1 MRSPLRLLSLSL
13 AAGLALSSPALAGD
27 SCPYSGGKPMPASDS
42 QPSTATASK
51 NLVATAQAAGSFTT
65 LLKAAEAA
73 GLVDVLSGDGP
84 FTVFAPSD
92 EAFAKVPA
100 EALQGLLADKAA
112 LTEVLTYH
120 VVPGRVLAADAVKL
134 DWAPTVSGSA
144 LRVEAKADGV
154 FVDDA
159 RVVSTDM
166 RITAAGSGVKVND
179 ATVVATDI
187 LASNGVIH
195 VIDRVV
201 MPRKDLVATAVGAG
215 AFNTLVTAVKAAD
228 LVETLAEGGP
238 FTVFAP
244 ADAAFA
250 KVPEATLKGL
260 LADKAA
266 LSKVLTYHVVPGRVL
281 AKAIAEGTTK
291 VKTVQGQELTI
302 VRAKDGSITV
312 DGARVVTPDVLAGN
326 GVIHVID
333 GVVLPK

>member
-1 MRSPLRLLSLSL
+1 MRSPLRLLS
-13 AAGLALSSPALAGD
+13 LSSPALAGD

-159 RVVSTDM
+159 RVVS
-166 RITAAGSGVKVND
+166 
-179 ATVVATDI
+179 TDI

>member
-159 RVVSTDM
+159 RVVSTD
-166 RITAAGSGVKVND
+166 
-179 ATVVATDI
+179 I

-215 AFNTLVTAVKAAD
+215 AFNTLVTSVKAAD

-281 AKAIAEGTTK
+281 AKAIAESASMK
-291 VKTVQGQELTI
+291 M
-302 VRAKDGSITV
+302 
-312 DGARVVTPDVLAGN
+312 
-326 GVIHVID
+326 
-333 GVVLPK
+333 